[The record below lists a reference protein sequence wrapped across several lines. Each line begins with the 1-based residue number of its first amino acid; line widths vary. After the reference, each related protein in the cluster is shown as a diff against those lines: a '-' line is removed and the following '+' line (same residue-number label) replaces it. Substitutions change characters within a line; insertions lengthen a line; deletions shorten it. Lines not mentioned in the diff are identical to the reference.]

1 MGDESS
7 VKVPFTT
14 AIRPISARPGEIKK
28 ICTNPGPQDYGPVE
42 VNKFKKRSSVIPEG
56 TFTTAGKD
64 LESIDK
70 SRERAKSPGPNNYRP
85 QSAAILSRNPS
96 ATIGNTKRSF

>member
-14 AIRPISARPGEIKK
+14 AIRPISARPGEIKR
-28 ICTNPGPQDYGPVE
+28 ININLGPQDYGPVE
-42 VNKFKKRSSVIPEG
+42 VNKYRKRASVIPNFV
-56 TFTTAGKD
+56 FTTAGKD

-70 SRERAKSPGPNNYRP
+70 SMERAKSPGPNKYRP
-85 QSAAILSRNPS
+85 
-96 ATIGNTKRSF
+96 